1 MLLKFNAMAA
11 NGNFI
16 AILVIVITHIILIW
30 LYYICIMFGY
40 IRLVEMKLNLGE
52 AGISSKNVDELG

>member
-1 MLLKFNAMAA
+1 MAA

-40 IRLVEMKLNLGE
+40 IRLVKMKLNLGE

>member
-1 MLLKFNAMAA
+1 MAA

-40 IRLVEMKLNLGE
+40 IRLVKMKLNLGE
-52 AGISSKNVDELG
+52 AGISSKNVVDELD

>member
-40 IRLVEMKLNLGE
+40 IRLMEMKLNLGE